1 MGDEQEAN
9 DKKANVWVLLP
20 VVVVFVLHF
29 AFFLT
34 WIALATMF
42 DFAYSLEIICL
53 LVVMLFH
60 LFMSVKLVLKIVRRI
75 KGMRALPF
83 PSHIPHSLWCAF
95 LTHCGIRRELRRQRR
110 GGAKRSSPRTRRD
123 RLR

>member
-75 KGMRALPF
+75 KGMHAF
-83 PSHIPHSLWCAF
+83 HIPHSLWCAF
-95 LTHCGIRRELRRQRR
+95 LAHCGIRREPRRQR
-110 GGAKRSSPRTRRD
+110 
-123 RLR
+123 

>member
-1 MGDEQEAN
+1 MQDAEVMDDEEAAE
-9 DKKANVWVLLP
+9 KRSNVWVFVP
-20 VVVVFVLHF
+20 IVVVFVLHF

-60 LFMSVKLVLKIVRRI
+60 LFMSVKLVLKIVRRVR
-75 KGMRALPF
+75 GNPL
-83 PSHIPHSLWCAF
+83 STIPPVCAF
-95 LTHCGIRRELRRQRR
+95 NPD
-110 GGAKRSSPRTRRD
+110 KRCPPMVW
-123 RLR
+123 